1 LPLPYLINVP
11 VIEPD
16 FTSCPSL
23 VKLQPMY
30 SAASERVNLFNESG
44 NIITCL
50 SVLCR
55 LLQFFTFCGTIS
67 AKELMILI
75 YFDRKNLKI
84 LKYIKRCGCKGVT
97 WSKLQ
102 KRFGEDLANA
112 FFLTALTKQSYIVT
126 KDENG
131 KWLSDKYDFSVIHL
145 GFRSYSSPK
154 GNELI

>member
-1 LPLPYLINVP
+1 
-11 VIEPD
+11 
-16 FTSCPSL
+16 
-23 VKLQPMY
+23 M
-30 SAASERVNLFNESG
+30 
-44 NIITCL
+44 
-50 SVLCR
+50 
-55 LLQFFTFCGTIS
+55 
-67 AKELMILI
+67 I

-154 GNELI
+154 GNELIEKRCFDFWKWTIPIVISVAALIVSVVSALQKPTLPQTTQPTQQETQQIEY